1 MPSRLPPSRAHR
13 LDYEAAGVKQVY
25 AVGLLKGAFVV
36 VPDMTRR
43 MTVPTV
49 VDFMAAS
56 SYGSSTESSGT
67 VKIKKDLDFDPVGK
81 DILIIEDL
89 IDTGAFECSSVRA
102 RGRGRGEE

>member
-1 MPSRLPPSRAHR
+1 
-13 LDYEAAGVKQVY
+13 VY

-67 VKIKKDLDFDPVGK
+67 VKIKKDLDFDPEGK

-89 IDTGAFECSSVRA
+89 IDTGAFGCSGTGV
-102 RGRGRGEE
+102 GGGGGGE